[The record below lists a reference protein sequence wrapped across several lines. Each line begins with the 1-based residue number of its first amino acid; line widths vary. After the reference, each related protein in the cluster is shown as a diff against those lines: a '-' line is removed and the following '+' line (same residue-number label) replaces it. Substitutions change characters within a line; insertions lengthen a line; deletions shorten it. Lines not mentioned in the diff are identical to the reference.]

1 MNPPSP
7 APAGRRERD
16 DQRRSKMLALW
27 TRMMIWF
34 DRDERGQGTVEYI
47 LVVLAVV
54 AVATVLVQWVRK
66 GSGDNLL
73 ESIFRKALEFVKG
86 KIGFG
91 F

>member
-1 MNPPSP
+1 M
-7 APAGRRERD
+7 
-16 DQRRSKMLALW
+16 
-27 TRMMIWF
+27 WF

-66 GSGDNLL
+66 GSGYNML
-73 ESIFRKALEFVKG
+73 ESIFRKALDFVKA
-86 KIGFG
+86 KVGFG

>member
-1 MNPPSP
+1 MN
-7 APAGRRERD
+7 
-16 DQRRSKMLALW
+16 MLALW
-27 TRMMIWF
+27 TRMMVWF

>member
-7 APAGRRERD
+7 APAGRRENN
-16 DQRRSKMLALW
+16 DQRRSEMLALW
-27 TRMMIWF
+27 TRMMVRF
-34 DRDERGQGTVEYI
+34 NRDERGQGTVEYV

-66 GSGDNLL
+66 GRGDNIL
-73 ESIFRKALEFVKG
+73 ESIFKKALDFVKG

>member
-1 MNPPSP
+1 MT
-7 APAGRRERD
+7 
-16 DQRRSKMLALW
+16 ALW
-27 TRMMIWF
+27 TKMMIWF
-34 DRDERGQGTVEYI
+34 DRDQRGQGTVEYI

-66 GSGDNLL
+66 GSGDNML
-73 ESIFRKALEFVKG
+73 ESIFRKALDFVKG

>member
-1 MNPPSP
+1 MKVPLPPHRP
-7 APAGRRERD
+7 DAGNN
-16 DQRRSKMLALW
+16 DQGGLEMTALW

-73 ESIFRKALEFVKG
+73 ESIFRKALDFVKG

>member
-1 MNPPSP
+1 
-7 APAGRRERD
+7 
-16 DQRRSKMLALW
+16 MLTLW
-27 TRMMIWF
+27 TKAMMWF
-34 DRDERGQGTVEYI
+34 DRDERGQGTVEYV

-73 ESIFRKALEFVKG
+73 ESIFRTALNFVKG
-86 KIGFG
+86 KIGLG

>member
-1 MNPPSP
+1 
-7 APAGRRERD
+7 
-16 DQRRSKMLALW
+16 MLALW
-27 TRMMIWF
+27 TRAMVWF

>member
-1 MNPPSP
+1 MT
-7 APAGRRERD
+7 
-16 DQRRSKMLALW
+16 ALW
-27 TRMMIWF
+27 TRMMMRF

-66 GSGDNLL
+66 GSGDNML
-73 ESIFRKALEFVKG
+73 ESIFRKALDFAKAKV
-86 KIGFG
+86 GFG